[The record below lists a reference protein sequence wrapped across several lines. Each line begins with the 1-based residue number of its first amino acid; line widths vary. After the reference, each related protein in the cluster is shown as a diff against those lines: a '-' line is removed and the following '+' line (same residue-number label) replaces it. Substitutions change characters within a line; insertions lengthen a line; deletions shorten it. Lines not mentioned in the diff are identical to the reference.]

1 MTDYKK
7 LYESVKY
14 TLMMYQDELVPGLRA
29 KINELEVDNERLRNL
44 WAAEVSRSSE
54 LSAELQQ
61 LKQQATS
68 LNDDL
73 F

>member
-29 KINELEVDNERLRNL
+29 KIAELEADNERLRNM
-44 WAAEVSRSSE
+44 WASEVSRSSE
-54 LSAELQQ
+54 LVAELGQ
-61 LKQQATS
+61 LKQATRS
-68 LNDDL
+68 DDDML
-73 F
+73 